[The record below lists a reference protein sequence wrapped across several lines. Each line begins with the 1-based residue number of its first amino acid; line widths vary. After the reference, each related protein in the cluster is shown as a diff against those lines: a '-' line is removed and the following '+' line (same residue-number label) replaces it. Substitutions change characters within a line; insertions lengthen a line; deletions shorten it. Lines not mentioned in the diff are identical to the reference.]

1 MTAPEVTVIGGG
13 MAGSEAAWQLACAGL
28 RVRLV
33 EMKPAVLSPA
43 HESALLG
50 ELVCS
55 NSLRSNDEATPA
67 GLLKR
72 ELRGAGS
79 MVIDCADA
87 NRVPAGA
94 ALAVERFGFA
104 RAITARLAMH
114 PNITIERR
122 CARELPDGPV
132 IVATGPLTAG
142 ALGDVIRRELG
153 GDRMYFYDAI
163 APIVAADSIDW
174 DHAFTGSRWGKESGV
189 TTTGEAAGPRPGGGG
204 ALYGGDLDVAP
215 EEARARQLRRRALAA
230 EAAASA
236 SASEG
241 EEEPAS
247 DPSDPDSR
255 PATGP
260 VPDEAA
266 HGDVGVGDYINCPL
280 NKAEYFAL
288 VDAVVAG
295 RKVLPHEFEQPKYFE
310 GCMPIEVMAERGRQ
324 TLRFGPMRPIGLRDP
339 RTGHRP
345 WAVVQL
351 RPENRY
357 LTAYNLVG
365 FQTRLAYPEQQ
376 RIFAM
381 IPALRTAEF
390 LRFGSIHRN
399 TYIDAPA
406 KLGPRFEL
414 RDRPSIRFAGLL
426 TGVEGYIESCAMGL
440 LCARALISELT
451 GQPYAPPP
459 ASSMMGALYLHVC
472 APREGKYRYTP
483 TNANFGLLPP
493 LGDTR
498 KDQKK
503 IRMAARACAD
513 FDAWLAAGMTAP
525 IAAPSELASD
535 SLAAPAPDSLA
546 APGGATDSES
556 AL

>member
-1 MTAPEVTVIGGG
+1 MTPEVTVIGGG
-13 MAGSEAAWQLACAGL
+13 MAGSEAAWQLAEQGV

-43 HESALLG
+43 HESALCG

-72 ELRGAGS
+72 ELRAAGS
-79 MVIDCADA
+79 MVIACADA

-104 RAITARLAMH
+104 RAITAKLAMH
-114 PNITIERR
+114 PNIVLERR
-122 CARELPDGPV
+122 CARELPAGPV

-142 ALGDVIRRELG
+142 ALGEVIRRELG

-189 TTTGEAAGPRPGGGG
+189 ERTQPAGRGGG
-204 ALYGGDLDVAP
+204 ALYGGDHGLAADL
-215 EEARARQLRRRALAA
+215 ESRAAARRAARDGQAAAVSGEGAQGAVDSAAPDAVDLA
-230 EAAASA
+230 EAAAA
-236 SASEG
+236 STPG
-241 EEEPAS
+241 EAAEVA
-247 DPSDPDSR
+247 
-255 PATGP
+255 
-260 VPDEAA
+260 DEAA

-280 NKAEYFAL
+280 NKAEYLAL
-288 VDAVVAG
+288 VDAVKAG
-295 RKVLPHEFEQPKYFE
+295 RKVLPHEFEEPKYFE
-310 GCMPIEVMAERGRQ
+310 GCMPIEVMVDRGVQ

-376 RIFAM
+376 RIFSM
-381 IPALRTAEF
+381 IPALKNAEF

-406 KLGPRFEL
+406 KLGARFEL
-414 RDRPSIRFAGLL
+414 RGRPHVHFAGLL

-440 LCARALISELT
+440 LCARALAAELL
-451 GQPYAPPP
+451 GKPYAPPP
-459 ASSMMGALYLHVC
+459 PSSMMGGLYLHVC
-472 APREGKYRYTP
+472 APREGKYRYSP

-493 LGDTR
+493 LPDTR

-503 IRMAARACAD
+503 IRMAARAVVE
-513 FDAWLAAGMTAP
+513 FDAWLGRDMTAP
-525 IAAPSELASD
+525 PTAEVASD
-535 SLAAPAPDSLA
+535 AAAS
-546 APGGATDSES
+546 
-556 AL
+556 

>member
-1 MTAPEVTVIGGG
+1 MTEPSQVTVIGGG
-13 MAGSEAAWQLACAGL
+13 MAGSEAAWQLAQAGVS
-28 RVRLV
+28 VRLV

-43 HESALLG
+43 HESALCG

-55 NSLRSNDEATPA
+55 NSLRSDDEATPA

-72 ELRGAGS
+72 ELRAAGS
-79 MVIDCADA
+79 MVIRCADEH
-87 NRVPAGA
+87 RVPAGA

-104 RAITARLAMH
+104 RAITARLALH
-114 PNITIERR
+114 PRITLERR

-142 ALGDVIRRELG
+142 ALGEVIRRQLG

-174 DHAFTGSRWGKESGV
+174 DHAFTGSRWGKESGL
-189 TTTGEAAGPRPGGGG
+189 TGGGHG
-204 ALYGGDLDVAP
+204 REGRGLYGGDSDQPRDARRGKRARAARAAALASAQPAPIAPPVAP
-215 EEARARQLRRRALAA
+215 PA
-230 EAAASA
+230 EP
-236 SASEG
+236 ASEG
-241 EEEPAS
+241 TP
-247 DPSDPDSR
+247 PD
-255 PATGP
+255 
-260 VPDEAA
+260 DEA

-280 NKAEYFAL
+280 DKAQYEAL
-288 VDAVVAG
+288 VAAILAG
-295 RKVLPHEFEQPKYFE
+295 RKVLPHEFEEPKYFE
-310 GCMPIEVMAERGRQ
+310 GCMPIEVMAERGPQ

-376 RIFAM
+376 RIFSM
-381 IPALRTAEF
+381 VPALARAEF
-390 LRFGSIHRN
+390 LRYGSIHRN

-406 KLGPRFEL
+406 KLGSRFEL
-414 RDRPSIRFAGLL
+414 RDAPRVRFAGLL

-440 LCARALISELT
+440 LCGRALAAELT
-451 GQPYAPPP
+451 GRPFEPPP
-459 ASSMMGALYLHVC
+459 ASTMMGGLYQHVC
-472 APREGKYRYTP
+472 APREGKYRYSP

-493 LGDTR
+493 LEGVR

-503 IRMAARACAD
+503 QRMAARARAD
-513 FDAWLAAGMTAP
+513 FDAWLGAADD
-525 IAAPSELASD
+525 AANR
-535 SLAAPAPDSLA
+535 
-546 APGGATDSES
+546 PG
-556 AL
+556 

>member
-1 MTAPEVTVIGGG
+1 
-13 MAGSEAAWQLACAGL
+13 
-28 RVRLV
+28 
-33 EMKPAVLSPA
+33 MKPAVLSPA

-55 NSLRSNDEATPA
+55 NSLRSNDEVTPA

-72 ELRGAGS
+72 ELRAAGS
-79 MVIDCADA
+79 MVIACADA
-87 NRVPAGA
+87 HRVPAGA

-104 RAITARLAMH
+104 RAITTRLALH
-114 PNITIERR
+114 PRITLERR

-142 ALGDVIRRELG
+142 ALGESIRSHLG

-163 APIVAADSIDW
+163 APIVATDSIDW
-174 DHAFTGSRWGKESGV
+174 DHAFTGSRWGKESGL
-189 TTTGEAAGPRPGGGG
+189 GASRESAALGHG
-204 ALYGGDLDVAP
+204 ALYGGD
-215 EEARARQLRRRALAA
+215 
-230 EAAASA
+230 
-236 SASEG
+236 
-241 EEEPAS
+241 S
-247 DPSDPDSR
+247 DTQ
-255 PATGP
+255 AG
-260 VPDEAA
+260 DEASA
-266 HGDVGVGDYINCPL
+266 HGDIGVGDYINCPL
-280 NKAEYFAL
+280 NKSEYDDL
-288 VDAVVAG
+288 VAAVHAG
-295 RKVLPHEFEQPKYFE
+295 RKVLPHEFEEPKYFE
-310 GCMPIEVMAERGRQ
+310 GCMPIEVMAERGPQ

-339 RTGHRP
+339 RTGYRP

-381 IPALRTAEF
+381 IPALRHAEF

-414 RDRPSIRFAGLL
+414 REQPNVRFAGLL
-426 TGVEGYIESCAMGL
+426 TGVEGYIESCATGL
-440 LCARALISELT
+440 LCARALSAELL
-451 GQPYAPPP
+451 GLRYVPPP
-459 ASSMMGALYLHVC
+459 ATTMMGGLYLHVC
-472 APREGKYRYTP
+472 APREGTYRYQP

-493 LGDTR
+493 LAGVR
-498 KDQKK
+498 KDDKK
-503 IRMAARACAD
+503 RRMAERAETEFA
-513 FDAWLAAGMTAP
+513 AWL
-525 IAAPSELASD
+525 
-535 SLAAPAPDSLA
+535 
-546 APGGATDSES
+546 S